1 MALTGL
7 TKNTAITPTTSSK
20 TAITLSGIRK
30 AGQGW
35 DYDDP
40 SITYDGDTDPEGR
53 KVYYD
58 AVGSTI
64 TLTPLTKN
72 NI

>member
-1 MALTGL
+1 MALSGL
-7 TKNTAITPTTSSK
+7 TKSSATTMTNTSK

-40 SITYDGDTDPEGR
+40 SITYDGATDPEGR

-58 AVGSTI
+58 AIGSTI
-64 TLTPLTKN
+64 TLTPLNKN
-72 NI
+72 TV